1 MSLNYYLGSLQS
13 RREAGILNRWPAIG
27 PVVYIKNQMNISH
40 EDLTELTEIIEDT
53 TEYFCDQHLVSGE
66 LVWNVVLALSMA
78 KLEELKGN
86 IVADEEV
93 AA

>member
-1 MSLNYYLGSLQS
+1 MH
-13 RREAGILNRWPAIG
+13 
-27 PVVYIKNQMNISH
+27 ISH
-40 EDLTELTEIIEDT
+40 EDLIELTEIVEDT

-66 LVWNVVLALSMA
+66 LVWNAILCLAMA

-86 IVADEEV
+86 VVPDEEV

>member
-1 MSLNYYLGSLQS
+1 MAAHKRLYLLCA
-13 RREAGILNRWPAIG
+13 RRWACCLYQR
-27 PVVYIKNQMNISH
+27 QMNISH
-40 EDLTELTEIIEDT
+40 EDLIELTEIIEDT